1 MSHLII
7 VKGGRTRLDTIN
19 VPGDLSEFY
28 DMLEGVA
35 NFGTNGYGRAEIS
48 RDELVR
54 LVAGLPRGGSKGL
67 HILTTSL
74 IQVLSNNPETKKFI
88 FHCS

>member
-19 VPGDLSEFY
+19 VSGDLSEFY
-28 DMLEGVA
+28 DKLDGVA
-35 NFGTNGYGRAEIS
+35 NFGTNGDGRAEIT

-54 LVAGLPRGGSKGL
+54 LVADLPRGGSKGI
-67 HILTTSL
+67 HILADQLS
-74 IQVLSNNPETKKFI
+74 QVLIRNPETKKFI
-88 FHCS
+88 LHCS